1 MRKIKNI
8 LPVLLALTL
17 CFVLVVP
24 AFAAL
29 PERPANGYVLDSAGV
44 LSDSTEQEIV
54 EKNKKL
60 FEETGAEIVIVAVDF
75 LGGKEIDDYT
85 YELFNAWGVGS
96 AERNN
101 GLLLVL
107 AIAED
112 NYYAMA
118 GYGIEDYFNGAK
130 LDDLLYNNLEDG
142 FAEGDYDAGV
152 EKFFAAAL
160 EEMNSYY
167 RSHTDEYTET
177 PAENNPAPVIQQTG
191 SFGGRVIFTLVWAV
205 IRLVIVIAVIV
216 IVMQLFRHIGGGGSG
231 YTGGSGGFWTGWLV
245 GRSSVRRRRQT
256 WYPPPPPPYH
266 PPRPS
271 NPGRR
276 PPSGGFGSFGGG
288 RPSGGSR
295 PSGGFSRGGSSF
307 GGRSSGSRSGG
318 FSGGRSGGGFSRGG
332 GSRGGGAGRR

>member
-8 LPVLLALTL
+8 LPVILALTL
-17 CFVLVVP
+17 CFALTLPV
-24 AFAAL
+24 FAAL

-44 LSDSTEQEIV
+44 LSDGTEQEIV
-54 EKNKKL
+54 EKNTKL

-85 YELFNAWGVGS
+85 YELFNAWGIGS

-101 GLLLVL
+101 GLLLVM
-107 AIAED
+107 AIGED

-118 GYGIEDYFNGAK
+118 GYGIESYFNGAK
-130 LDDLLYNNLEDG
+130 LDDLLYDNLEDG
-142 FAEGDYDAGV
+142 FAEGDYDTGV
-152 EKFFAAAL
+152 KKFFAAAL

-167 RSHTDEYTET
+167 RSHSDEYTET
-177 PAENNPAPVIQQTG
+177 PAENDAAPVIQQTS
-191 SFGGRVIFTLVWAV
+191 SFGRNALVALISMV
-205 IRLVIVIAVIV
+205 VRIVIVIVVIV

-266 PPRPS
+266 PPRPT

-276 PPSGGFGSFGGG
+276 PSGGFGSFGGG